1 MFNPPDIT
9 PNDVRFQY
17 KRILEEES
25 VMPYIRVSDTNPAEE
40 TCKNC
45 VYFRLH
51 YIRNSRGKYRE
62 MAYGHCM
69 EPRLKIRFANNKACQ
84 HWQGRGESQ

>member
-1 MFNPPDIT
+1 
-9 PNDVRFQY
+9 
-17 KRILEEES
+17 
-25 VMPYIRVSDTNPAEE
+25 MPYIRVSDTNPAEE

-45 VYFRLH
+45 VHFRLH

-69 EPRLKIRFANNKACQ
+69 EPRLKIRFANNKAC
-84 HWQGRGESQ
+84 

>member
-1 MFNPPDIT
+1 
-9 PNDVRFQY
+9 
-17 KRILEEES
+17 
-25 VMPYIRVSDTNPAEE
+25 MPYIRVSDTNPAEE
-40 TCKNC
+40 TCKSC
-45 VYFRLH
+45 VHFRLH

>member
-1 MFNPPDIT
+1 MEPDQK
-9 PNDVRFQY
+9 QY
-17 KRILEEES
+17 NGGGANMANTDI
-25 VMPYIRVSDTNPAEE
+25 SDTNPAEK
-40 TCKNC
+40 TCKSC
-45 VYFRLH
+45 AYFRLH
-51 YIRNSRGKYRE
+51 YLRNSRGKYRE